1 MKLTHLDEKNRP
13 KMVDVSDKAITKR
26 EAVASG
32 TIFMSEEAFLAVKN
46 NSAKKGAVLETA
58 VVGAIMG
65 AKKTSELIPMCHP
78 LMISKVE
85 VDIKEN
91 AHDLSFTLFVKVKC
105 EGKTGVE
112 MEALTGVSV
121 GLLTIYDMLKAIDK
135 GMRISQIVLES
146 KQGGKSGEFR
156 RAK

>member
-1 MKLTHLDEKNRP
+1 MLNKIISFSLRNRP
-13 KMVDVSDKAITKR
+13 VILFFSLLLIIVGCWTAWKM
-26 EAVASG
+26 
-32 TIFMSEEAFLAVKN
+32 
-46 NSAKKGAVLETA
+46 
-58 VVGAIMG
+58 
-65 AKKTSELIPMCHP
+65 
-78 LMISKVE
+78 E

-146 KQGGKSGEFR
+146 KQGGKSGEFKR
-156 RAK
+156 TE